1 MFNRKKH
8 NRKKSETTPCIF
20 CRRVRVFMI
29 VAFMLLVL
37 IAFKVELSFLRG
49 ISLTAIA
56 ADFIGIL
63 VIVTLLWKGY
73 HEYWKTDDRKDR

>member
-1 MFNRKKH
+1 MLKRKQQNSPK
-8 NRKKSETTPCIF
+8 NEATPCIF
-20 CRRVRVFMI
+20 CRRVRIFVI
-29 VAFMLLVL
+29 LAFMLLVL
-37 IAFKVELSFLRG
+37 IAFRVELSFLRG

-63 VIVTLLWKGY
+63 VIATLLWKGY

>member
-8 NRKKSETTPCIF
+8 NSPKNEATPCMF
-20 CRRVRVFMI
+20 CRRVRIFMV
-29 VAFMLLVL
+29 VAFILLVL

-49 ISLTAIA
+49 ISVTAIA
-56 ADFIGIL
+56 ADFIGIV

-73 HEYWKTDDRKDR
+73 QEYWKPDDRNNR